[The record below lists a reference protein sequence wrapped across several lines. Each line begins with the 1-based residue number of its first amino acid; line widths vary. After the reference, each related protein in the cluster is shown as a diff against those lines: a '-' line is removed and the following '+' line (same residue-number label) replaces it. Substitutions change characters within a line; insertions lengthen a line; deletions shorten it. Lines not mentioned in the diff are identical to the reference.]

1 MMMIKRFRNGVM
13 GMKERERTQVV
24 EDETTIY
31 EIDLEC
37 QKCLARESQDVRQT
51 ENETFRMKK
60 QPD

>member
-1 MMMIKRFRNGVM
+1 
-13 GMKERERTQVV
+13 MKERERTQVV

-37 QKCLARESQDVRQT
+37 QKCLARESQDVGQT
-51 ENETFRMKK
+51 ENETSRMKK